1 MGKAKKWFSSAAYQQ
16 EQKKK
21 KQRKEFARQQAMEAQ
36 QAEEARRQQLL
47 REYTDTETSD
57 VVELHT
63 PEDVE
68 GYDQEGSSRKRK
80 PKGLAEALGLGGI

>member
-1 MGKAKKWFSSAAYQQ
+1 MGKAKKWFSSAAYHA
-16 EQKKK
+16 EKKK
-21 KQRKEFARQQAMEAQ
+21 KAFARQQAIEAQ

-57 VVELHT
+57 VVELNT

-68 GYDQEGSSRKRK
+68 GHDQEGSTRKRK